1 VTGIFHIVLARKPI
15 EGTIAENCLQWGCG
29 ALWVDGTRVACS
41 GGSPSIAFRERLR
54 ETGKRMTGT
63 QLLGTNIAKEQYAMG
78 KLQRRG
84 DGEAHVS
91 PHAGEELGRF
101 PANLILGHATGCV
114 YKGTKKVKAVL
125 GGNSGHIDGK
135 SVYGK
140 YGQTKGNGQTIGYAD
155 ADGKETVEVWECE
168 RDCAVKTISEQ
179 SGVKT
184 SGKSKKVHE
193 EYGDAF
199 KFGGGLSTPENQYG
213 DTGTAARF
221 FFNYSEQESDE

>member
-1 VTGIFHIVLARKPI
+1 VTGIFHIVLARKPL

-29 ALWVDGTRVACS
+29 AINIDGCRIGTDWNTDPTRRGWQGRNLSHV
-41 GGSPSIAFRERLR
+41 GGSVRFVDH
-54 ETGKRMTGT
+54 GKELS
-63 QLLGTNIAKEQYAMG
+63 QPNN
-78 KLQRRG
+78 
-84 DGEAHVS
+84 
-91 PHAGEELGRF
+91 LGRF

-221 FFNYSEQESDE
+221 FFNYSEQESNE